1 MLDKLQK
8 CAFLPNSSPNATFC
22 VLLPKTDLSIAQ
34 KKIVEKQVDVWNN
47 SRKLSFYVYSK
58 ANK

>member
-34 KKIVEKQVDVWNN
+34 KKIVEKQVDV
-47 SRKLSFYVYSK
+47 
-58 ANK
+58 